1 MNIVSIFLLKALRKL
16 YLRYIGGG
24 DTLPALQK
32 NDNVE
37 EISDLIYNIL
47 SSNQPCM
54 IARFGSTELATIVNY
69 IGITSTS
76 HSIIKFIKGSH
87 PEWWWNSNIMQ
98 QMQQWSGF
106 FPPTPE
112 YLSRFSKMMLNDA
125 KEINILGSWL
135 QNEYYIKDY
144 LVNAQKVNLLLMEP
158 FWSKNPWTRI
168 LKNKKVLVIH
178 PFAETIQKQY
188 KKREFLFSNKDIL
201 PEFELYT
208 IKAVQSLGG
217 SNSFQSWFE
226 ALKWMENEMDKIQY
240 DICLIGCGAYG
251 LPLAAHAKRN
261 GKKAVHLGGSL
272 QLLFGIR
279 GKRWENPKYGI
290 HSLKQEGAYISL
302 INKYWCRAS
311 ENERPSNAGAV
322 ENGCYW

>member
-1 MNIVSIFLLKALRKL
+1 MNKFSIFILKAFREL
-16 YLRYIGGG
+16 YTECFGKYQ
-24 DTLPALQK
+24 LPPLQR
-32 NDNVE
+32 NENIE
-37 EISDLIYNIL
+37 EISDQIYNL
-47 SSNQPCM
+47 LDSKQPCM
-54 IARFGSTELATIVNY
+54 IARFGSTELAAIINY
-69 IGITSTS
+69 LGVSSTN
-76 HSIIKFIKGSH
+76 HSIIKFIKGFQL
-87 PEWWWNSNIMQ
+87 EWWWNPNIMQ
-98 QMQQWSGF
+98 QMQEWSGF

-112 YLSRFSKMMLNDA
+112 NLSKFSIMMLSDA

-135 QNEYYIKDY
+135 QNEYYINEY

-158 FWSKNPWTRI
+158 FWSKKPWTRI

-188 KKREFLFSNKDIL
+188 QKREFLFSNKDIL

-226 ALKWMENEMDKIQY
+226 ALKWMKNEMDKIQY

-279 GKRWENPKYGI
+279 GKRWENPQYGI
-290 HSLKQEGAYISL
+290 HSLKQEGAYTSL

-311 ENERPSNAGAV
+311 ENERPSNASAV

>member
-16 YLRYIGGG
+16 YLRFIGGH
-24 DTLPALQK
+24 TLPAIQK
-32 NDNVE
+32 NENVE
-37 EISDLIYNIL
+37 EVSDLIYNLL
-47 SSNQPCM
+47 SSNKPCM

-69 IGITSTS
+69 IGTTSTN
-76 HSIIKFIKGSH
+76 HSIIKFIKGSQL
-87 PEWWWNSNIMQ
+87 EWWWNSKIMQ

-106 FPPTPE
+106 FPPTPQN
-112 YLSRFSKMMLNDA
+112 LARFSKMMLIDA
-125 KEINILGSWL
+125 KEINVLGSWL
-135 QNEYYIKDY
+135 ENEYYIKDY
-144 LVNAQKVNLLLMEP
+144 LTNAQKVNLLLMEP

-178 PFAETIQKQY
+178 PFADTIQKQY
-188 KKREFLFSNKDIL
+188 KKREFLFANKDIL

-217 SNSFQSWFE
+217 TNLFSSWFD
-226 ALKWMENEMDKIQY
+226 ALDWMKNEMNKINY

-251 LPLAAHAKRN
+251 LPLAAYAKRN
-261 GKKAVHLGGSL
+261 GKKAIHLGGSL

-279 GKRWENPKYGI
+279 GKRWENPKYGV
-290 HSLKQEGAYISL
+290 HSLKQEGAYTSL

-311 ENERPSNAGAV
+311 DNEKSPNANKV

>member
-1 MNIVSIFLLKALRKL
+1 MNIVSIFLLKTLRKL
-16 YLRYIGGG
+16 YLRYSGRY
-24 DTLPALQK
+24 TLPALQK

-37 EISDLIYNIL
+37 EVSDLIYNIL

-69 IGITSTS
+69 IGITSTN
-76 HSIIKFIKGSH
+76 HSITKFIKGSQ

-112 YLSRFSKMMLNDA
+112 NLSRFSKMMLNDA
-125 KEINILGSWL
+125 KEINVLGSWL

-168 LKNKKVLVIH
+168 LRNKKVLVIH

-188 KKREFLFSNKDIL
+188 KKREFLFANQDIL

-217 SNSFQSWFE
+217 TNLFSSWFD
-226 ALKWMENEMDKIQY
+226 ALDWMKNEMDKINY

-261 GKKAVHLGGSL
+261 GKKAFHFGGSL

-279 GKRWENPKYGI
+279 GKRWENPKYGVQ
-290 HSLKQEGAYISL
+290 SLKQEGAYTSL

-311 ENERPSNAGAV
+311 DNEKSPNANKV

>member
-16 YLRYIGGG
+16 YLRYIGG

-188 KKREFLFSNKDIL
+188 QKREFLFSNKDIL

-226 ALKWMENEMDKIQY
+226 ALKWMKNEMDKIQY

-279 GKRWENPKYGI
+279 GKRWENPQYGI
-290 HSLKQEGAYISL
+290 HSLKQEGAYTSL

-311 ENERPSNAGAV
+311 ENERPSNASAV

>member
-16 YLRYIGGG
+16 YLRYSGGY
-24 DTLPALQK
+24 TLPALQK

-37 EISDLIYNIL
+37 EVSDLIYNIL

-69 IGITSTS
+69 IGITSTN
-76 HSIIKFIKGSH
+76 HSIIKFIKGSQ

-112 YLSRFSKMMLNDA
+112 NLSRFSKMMLNDA
-125 KEINILGSWL
+125 KEINVLGSWL

-144 LVNAQKVNLLLMEP
+144 LINAQKVNLLLMEP

-168 LKNKKVLVIH
+168 LRNKKVLVIH

-188 KKREFLFSNKDIL
+188 KKREFLFAKQDIL

-217 SNSFQSWFE
+217 TNLFSSWFD
-226 ALKWMENEMDKIQY
+226 ALDWMKNEMDKINY

-261 GKKAVHLGGSL
+261 GKKAIHFGGSL

-279 GKRWENPKYGI
+279 GKRWENPKYGVQ
-290 HSLKQEGAYISL
+290 SLKQEGAYTSL

-311 ENERPSNAGAV
+311 DNEKSPNANKV